1 MSDANRSFAEL
12 LGRMTSAICAGD
24 ARAAAECFTPDG
36 VYHDGFYGE
45 FAGREAI
52 AGMITGLFHRDARD
66 FEWQVSDACS
76 DGRVGYARY
85 RFAYVSKIA
94 GSEGRGVGFAG
105 ISFGALEGGRI
116 RRYSEIFERAPVLAQ
131 LGFGDER
138 ILKSVR
144 RGVN

>member
-1 MSDANRSFAEL
+1 
-12 LGRMTSAICAGD
+12 MTSAICAGD

-52 AGMITGLFHRDARD
+52 AGMVAGLFHRDAKD
-66 FEWQVSDACS
+66 FEWQLSDACS
-76 DGRVGYARY
+76 DGRIGYARY

-94 GSEGRGVGFAG
+94 GSEGRRIGFKG
-105 ISFGALEGGRI
+105 ISFCTLEEGLI

-144 RGVN
+144 RQAK